1 MLSVL
6 QDSECPRALTAFDEL
21 LSLPG
26 SMQMK
31 RWEMG
36 PIFFAVKK
44 EKDVEIE
51 IVPHPSLVV
60 ILHWFVSLFINIG
73 TRAATGTGHSP
84 LNSQAAMCLIT
95 GFLYEFACFRA
106 CYKKTDGTSEPSGA
120 R

>member
-1 MLSVL
+1 VLSVL

-44 EKDVEIE
+44 EKK
-51 IVPHPSLVV
+51 
-60 ILHWFVSLFINIG
+60 
-73 TRAATGTGHSP
+73 
-84 LNSQAAMCLIT
+84 C
-95 GFLYEFACFRA
+95 
-106 CYKKTDGTSEPSGA
+106 
-120 R
+120 